1 MASQMLLFNV
11 HFTNK
16 ICENLPKTSVKV
28 CHNLNVLVA
37 VWKVELF
44 SSIAYKWARAAVGR
58 KIAFALDPVKSV
70 DGYIIVY
77 GMWKCTL
84 AVVNIVI
91 CCDQWCGLYMCL
103 YVCIS

>member
-37 VWKVELF
+37 VWKVEKF
-44 SSIAYKWARAAVGR
+44 SSIAYK
-58 KIAFALDPVKSV
+58 
-70 DGYIIVY
+70 
-77 GMWKCTL
+77 
-84 AVVNIVI
+84 
-91 CCDQWCGLYMCL
+91 
-103 YVCIS
+103 